1 MFRYLFSN
9 KIFVSIFFSILI
21 CRCAFAENNL
31 VIELGG
37 EASGKIEITL
47 LPDLAPLH
55 VERIKTLV
63 NLGAYDGV
71 VFHRVIEGFMA
82 QTGDVKFGKIQ
93 AFNPELV
100 GRGGSALPDLPSE
113 FSDTAF
119 IKGTVG
125 MARSSNPD
133 SANSQ
138 FFIMFQPAPHLDNNY
153 TVFGMVSSG
162 MDVLSKIKKGD
173 LKKNGAVD
181 NPDFMKKVYLEKQ
194 D

>member
-1 MFRYLFSN
+1 MFRYLFSS
-9 KIFVSIFFSILI
+9 KIFVSIFFCILI
-21 CRCAFAENNL
+21 WRCAFAENNL

-82 QTGDVKFGKIQ
+82 QTGDVKFGKMQ

-100 GRGGSALPDLPSE
+100 GRGGSSLPDLPSE
-113 FSDTAF
+113 FSDMAF
-119 IKGTVG
+119 VEGTVG
-125 MARSSNPD
+125 MARSQNPN

-138 FFIMFQPAPHLDNNY
+138 FFIMLEDSPHLNNQY
-153 TVFGMVSSG
+153 TVWGKVIKGMEVV
-162 MDVLSKIKKGD
+162 DKIKKGD
-173 LKKNGAVD
+173 QLDNGKVD
-181 NPDFMKKVYLEKQ
+181 EPDFIKTIKNV
-194 D
+194 